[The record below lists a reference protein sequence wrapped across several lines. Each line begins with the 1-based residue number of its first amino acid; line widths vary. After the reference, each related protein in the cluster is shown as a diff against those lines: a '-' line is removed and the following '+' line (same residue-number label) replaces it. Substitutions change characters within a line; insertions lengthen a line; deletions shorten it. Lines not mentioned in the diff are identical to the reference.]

1 MAIPHP
7 HTPSP
12 PSRASRDNTGQL
24 PVDLLSATPVDA
36 SAAASAE
43 ETVAEGLAD
52 EVLNVPVCLAES
64 RQVLEDH
71 LQRLEEGG
79 GQPDSVLCVWHGG
92 RIAAL
97 QAHVCSQM
105 HYGVLCSL
113 CSPCVN
119 QPPAMAF
126 LLSFFLCVCVWSHR
140 YCCKPFCRRGLY
152 SGSASLPQDSGSL
165 LVSFLRECT
174 NPGTALSQPPPLPPS
189 MGYGPAQELHDV
201 PLTPPAAPAVDG
213 KDALLCGFDHTL
225 PFATFS
231 ESALHGFLVGS
242 QRG

>member
-1 MAIPHP
+1 MD
-7 HTPSP
+7 S
-12 PSRASRDNTGQL
+12 
-24 PVDLLSATPVDA
+24 

-119 QPPAMAF
+119 QPHLPWRSYF
-126 LLSFFLCVCVWSHR
+126 HFVCVCVCVVPQTLLQTFLPKR
-140 YCCKPFCRRGLY
+140 TIQRLCIT
-152 SGSASLPQDSGSL
+152 SAR
-165 LVSFLRECT
+165 LR
-174 NPGTALSQPPPLPPS
+174 
-189 MGYGPAQELHDV
+189 
-201 PLTPPAAPAVDG
+201 
-213 KDALLCGFDHTL
+213 
-225 PFATFS
+225 
-231 ESALHGFLVGS
+231 
-242 QRG
+242 